1 MVILK
6 INHMVNKALFNKI
19 RFQIS
24 QIKYFH
30 SVKIKIKL
38 NFLTKILI
46 IRAINKIMLGQINKI
61 V

>member
-1 MVILK
+1 
-6 INHMVNKALFNKI
+6 MVNKALFNKI

-61 V
+61 VWT